1 MTIKVNFAP
10 DSPFGGSDM
19 IGVIDFITTDSVLN
33 SFTST
38 FFSLSGTY
46 KGFAATASV
55 SGSGFVTGMLGG
67 DTYIV
72 GGTVST
78 INFNSQGS
86 AVTFQNVAID
96 LAVLTPIIIA
106 DETGSNPFG
115 IENFL
120 LNKAWDITFGNG
132 ADVLNQA
139 TLIGDGV
146 KFNPKMN
153 DTVNGFGGND
163 NLFTGDGNDILMGG
177 HGHDIL
183 NGGRGADMVKGGTGR
198 DTVRG
203 GAGNDVLEG
212 NGAKDV
218 LIGGKGNDR
227 FVFANNSGRDK
238 VKDFNALNNKE
249 DIDLSAVTRIK
260 SFKDLKNNHME
271 QVGDNV
277 VIDDNANTKIVLVD
291 TLLSD
296 LGAKD
301 FLF

>member
-1 MTIKVNFAP
+1 MTIKVNFAS
-10 DSPFGGSDM
+10 DSPFGGSDL

-46 KGFAATASV
+46 KGFSATASV
-55 SGSGFVTGMLGG
+55 SGSGFSTGTLGG

-72 GGTVST
+72 GGVVST

-86 AVTFQNVAID
+86 AVSFQNVAID

-132 ADVLNQA
+132 ADILNA
-139 TLIGDGV
+139 DTLIGDGV

-153 DTVNGFGGND
+153 DIVNGRGGND
-163 NLFTGDGNDILMGG
+163 DLFAGDGNDVVNGG
-177 HGHDIL
+177 NGHDKVD
-183 NGGRGADMVKGGTGR
+183 GGRGADTVSGGTGR

-203 GAGNDVLEG
+203 GAGNDVLDG
-212 NGAKDV
+212 GGAKDV
-218 LIGGKGNDR
+218 LIGGNGHDR
-227 FVFANNSGRDK
+227 FVFGNNYGRDK

-260 SFKDLKNNHME
+260 GFNDLKNNHMS

-277 VIDDNANTKIVLVD
+277 VIDDTANTKIVLID

-301 FLF
+301 FIF